1 LISKLGSTFRSG
13 FVKQMFCQLCILAEC
28 YATLRVFIEK
38 NLKKKIAKK
47 NFRKFSVKF
56 FFLIFFGYPGST
68 ANLGYA
74 CEHLGGLG
82 TLVWEEIENAQTVH
96 KA

>member
-1 LISKLGSTFRSG
+1 MHTRRMLR
-13 FVKQMFCQLCILAEC
+13 
-28 YATLRVFIEK
+28 YAPRFHRKKFE
-38 NLKKKIAKK
+38 KKIAKK